1 MQAAVKGQGSV
12 YLLAP
17 ALIPGPGACRV
28 QRVQFTQQL
37 CPQGL
42 PEEPQPA
49 PAPGF
54 HWGGPSQE
62 QDGGLSVPAKTLGP
76 FLP

>member
-1 MQAAVKGQGSV
+1 MQAAVRGQGSV

-17 ALIPGPGACRV
+17 ALISAPGACRV

-37 CPQGL
+37 RPQGL

-49 PAPGF
+49 PTPGF
-54 HWGGPSQE
+54 HCGGPSQG
-62 QDGGLSVPAKTLGP
+62 QDGGLSVSPKTLRP
-76 FLP
+76 LSP